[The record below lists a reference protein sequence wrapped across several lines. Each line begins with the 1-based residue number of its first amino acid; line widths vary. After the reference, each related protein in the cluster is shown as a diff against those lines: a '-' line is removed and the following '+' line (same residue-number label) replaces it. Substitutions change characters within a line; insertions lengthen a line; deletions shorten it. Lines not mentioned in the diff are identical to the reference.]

1 MNTWYIV
8 IGICQ
13 KQRSAM
19 PRPCKMRRVDCDPL
33 AFNFKP
39 CGIPR
44 RDLETVCLTL
54 DELEALR
61 LADLEELYQENAA
74 RKMNVSRQTFGN
86 IIASAHKK
94 VADFLINS
102 KHLSIE
108 GGSIMMNERSFTC
121 SQCNHV
127 WPVPCGTCRPNQCPQ
142 CKSEDIHRAEGQRGC
157 GRRGGWGR
165 GNRRGTR

>member
-1 MNTWYIV
+1 
-8 IGICQ
+8 
-13 KQRSAM
+13 M

-44 RDLETVCLTL
+44 SDLETVRLTL

-61 LADLEELYQENAA
+61 LADLEELYQEDAA
-74 RKMNVSRQTFGN
+74 GKMNVSRQTFGN

-127 WPVPCGTCRPNQCPQ
+127 WPVPCGTCRPDQCPR
-142 CKSEDIHRAEGQRGC
+142 CKSEDIHRAKCRRGC
-157 GRRGGWGR
+157 GRRAGSGR
-165 GNRRGTR
+165 GNGLCGRGTR

>member
-1 MNTWYIV
+1 
-8 IGICQ
+8 
-13 KQRSAM
+13 M
-19 PRPCKMRRVDCDPL
+19 PRPCIMRRVDCDPE

-44 RDLETVCLTL
+44 RDLETVRLTL

-61 LADLEELYQENAA
+61 LADLDELYQEDAA
-74 RKMNVSRQTFGN
+74 GKMNVSRQTFGN

-108 GGSIMMNERSFTC
+108 GGSIMHCKNE
-121 SQCNHV
+121 N
-127 WPVPCGTCRPNQCPQ
+127 
-142 CKSEDIHRAEGQRGC
+142 IHRAKCRRGC
-157 GRRGGWGR
+157 GRRAGGGHKN
-165 GNRRGTR
+165 GFCGRGTR

>member
-1 MNTWYIV
+1 MKTVDNETNTCYFDIS
-8 IGICQ
+8 ICQ
-13 KQRSAM
+13 KQGDPM
-19 PRPCKMRRVDCDPL
+19 PRPCKMRRVDCDPK

-44 RDLETVCLTL
+44 RDLETVRLTL

-74 RKMNVSRQTFGN
+74 GKMNVSRQTFGN
-86 IIASAHKK
+86 IIALAHKK

-108 GGSIMMNERSFTC
+108 GGSIM
-121 SQCNHV
+121 
-127 WPVPCGTCRPNQCPQ
+127 Q
-142 CKSEDIHRAEGQRGC
+142 CKNENSHRAEGRRGC
-157 GRRGGWGR
+157 GRRAGSGS
-165 GNRRGTR
+165 GNGLCRRGTR